1 MEMIMANVFVSI
13 LHKIGHD
20 AVAVSDYLLTDAV
33 KYLPLAETLA
43 GFIFPPAVAPLAE
56 ANAAAD
62 LLQKAVAAAE
72 IQLASA
78 GLKGDVGPQKLATV
92 LSIVTGAVTTLL
104 GTPAIANDLSK
115 AGIKVNTPYI
125 TSLVNAVVSFLSV
138 QGVVSTTA
146 PTPNAAAAV

>member
-1 MEMIMANVFVSI
+1 MGMANEVISI
-13 LHKIGHD
+13 LEKIAHD
-20 AVAVSDYLLTDAV
+20 AVSISEYLLTDAV

-43 GFIFPPAVAPLAE
+43 SFIFPPAVAPLAE

-78 GLKGDVGPQKLATV
+78 GVKGDVGPQKLATV
-92 LSIVTGAVTTLL
+92 LTIVTGAVTTLL
-104 GTPAIANDLSK
+104 STSAITAGLAR
-115 AGIKVNTPYI
+115 AGITVSTTYI
-125 TSLVNAVVSFLSV
+125 TSLVNAVVSFLNV

-146 PTPNAAAAV
+146 TTPAATATA